1 MKNLINKLKQFNGV
15 QFVAINNY
23 TNKQGEISK
32 VLLNVGAS
40 IQNAKQK
47 DINTLKG
54 ISYDYETI
62 EEKARIELLTAL
74 TKPTKQTKNRSQGQ
88 KDAYV
93 QLCTG
98 IRMHIETKTIYIYG
112 LQVRKNVVQKGEYKT
127 VNSRPLTIA
136 KNIIR
141 KTLKHTKFR
150 QYSLSKIDTLTFDGE
165 TLTIN

>member
-98 IRMHIETKTIYIYG
+98 IRMHIETKTISPRR
-112 LQVRKNVVQKGEYKT
+112 LHASLFARKQIQI
-127 VNSRPLTIA
+127 SA
-136 KNIIR
+136 
-141 KTLKHTKFR
+141 FCSF
-150 QYSLSKIDTLTFDGE
+150 YSVFQHG
-165 TLTIN
+165 